1 MKKQILITGA
11 GGFIGSYLLKEII
24 EDSEYEAV
32 IIIKDSSDTFRIKDM
47 LSKCKVYSAQES
59 DLESIFV
66 QNNIGGIVHLA
77 TYYKKTHNNDDIEEM
92 IASNI
97 TFPTKLIELAAKY
110 ESRFFINTGTFF
122 EHSMFSNPINEST
135 PVMPYNLYAST
146 KTGFDSILKYYAQ
159 DSALNILTLK
169 LAAPF
174 GYNDNQKLV
183 PFLINS
189 LLENQEVILEK
200 GEQEWDFI
208 YVKDVVEAFKKAIE
222 LAMKSKR
229 TLHEDVLIGTGVKTA
244 VKEIAGILNEIHGK
258 ELIKCTKE
266 YPCEQIF
273 EAYIDNSKAKNMLQ
287 WLPKYDIKKALSET
301 YKLYKEN
308 RK

>member
-1 MKKQILITGA
+1 MKKQILVTGA
-11 GGFIGSYLLKEII
+11 GGFIGSYLLQEIV
-24 EDSEYEAV
+24 ENSEYEAV
-32 IIIKDSSDTFRIKDM
+32 IIIKDSSDIFRIKDM
-47 LSKCKVYSAQES
+47 ISKCRIYSAQKS
-59 DLESIFV
+59 DLESIFM
-66 QNNIGGIVHLA
+66 QNSIYGIVHLA
-77 TYYKKTHNNDDIEEM
+77 TYYKKTHNSDDIEEM

-110 ESRFFINTGTFF
+110 KSRFFINTGTFF
-122 EHSMFSNPINEST
+122 EYSMFSNPMNEST

-146 KTGFDSILKYYAQ
+146 KTGFDSILKYYAKN
-159 DSALNILTLK
+159 SALNILTLK

-208 YVKDVVEAFKKAIE
+208 YVKDVVSAFLKAIK
-222 LAMKSKR
+222 LALNTQRS
-229 TLHEDVLIGTGVKTA
+229 LYEDILIGTGTKVA
-244 VKEIAGILNEIHGK
+244 VKDIADILNKLHGK
-258 ELIKCTKE
+258 ELIQCTKE
-266 YPCEQIF
+266 YTSPQIF

-287 WLPKYDIKKALSET
+287 WLPAYDIKRALSET